1 MINASTV
8 QNRQRTERREGQGR
22 LLLALLGGAVAVS
35 ALAGANLQ
43 LTGDAE
49 FVVQV
54 GAADRLEDGL
64 DRDVEGVGGV
74 ANGVCSHSRDRELR
88 IENLSQK

>member
-1 MINASTV
+1 MTNASTD

-43 LTGDAE
+43 LTGD
-49 FVVQV
+49 FKSF
-54 GAADRLEDGL
+54 GNGFGRRLLNLDLMLVMTYGL
-64 DRDVEGVGGV
+64 MG
-74 ANGVCSHSRDRELR
+74 
-88 IENLSQK
+88 ENENKSQPRL